1 MCAAPV
7 IRTGGS
13 PPVVS
18 IATPISASG
27 SATRLIGRRRMLSSP
42 SSVNVP
48 CWPASRPG
56 SRRISVPAL
65 PTSIAPSGARSPRS
79 PTPSITRVVS
89 SGRSIGTPIARNAST
104 VESVSAEEPNPSTRT
119 RPSASEPSITLRW
132 LTDLSPG
139 TVSPPNSPPAGPTR
153 SSAPSGIDR

>member
-89 SGRSIGTPIARNAST
+89 SGRSMGTPIARNAST

-119 RPSASEPSITLRW
+119 RPSASEPSITLR
-132 LTDLSPG
+132 
-139 TVSPPNSPPAGPTR
+139 
-153 SSAPSGIDR
+153 